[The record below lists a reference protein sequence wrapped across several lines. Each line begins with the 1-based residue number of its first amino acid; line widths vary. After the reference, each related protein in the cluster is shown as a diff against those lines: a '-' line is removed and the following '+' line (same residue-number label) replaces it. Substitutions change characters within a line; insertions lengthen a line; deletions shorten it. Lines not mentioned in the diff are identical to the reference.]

1 MGATVRRG
9 LVLGAMIVGL
19 ALAPAAADVYRWVDE
34 QGQVHFGDRPPA
46 DKDSERVKTRPPAS
60 APTPAAAPS
69 LGGQAKDDAP
79 AAGEA
84 GAPSPPP
91 DPGGGAERCAAIRE
105 KITYLQTHPRVFV
118 PEEKRW
124 LVGDSHAAEVEHLK
138 GLLADECADQ

>member
-1 MGATVRRG
+1 MRATVRRG
-9 LVLGAMIVGL
+9 LFLGAMIAGL

-34 QGQVHFGDRPPA
+34 HGQVHFGDRPPA
-46 DKDSERVKTRPPAS
+46 DKDSERVKTRPPPS

-69 LGGQAKDDAP
+69 LGQAKDEAP

-84 GAPSPPP
+84 QATLPP
-91 DPGGGAERCAAIRE
+91 DPGGRAERCATIRE
-105 KITYLQTHPRVFV
+105 KIAYLQTHPRVFV

-124 LVGDSHAAEVEHLK
+124 LVGDSHAAEVERLK